1 MNTEINPKS
10 MLQGVVEASITK
22 RKKEKHLIHNE
33 VDLEAFPNYS
43 SAIGTRSLH
52 KLLFGLSLIFGD
64 VDDDKAL
71 HKMFFRSSQNWR

>member
-33 VDLEAFPNYS
+33 VDLEAFL
-43 SAIGTRSLH
+43 G
-52 KLLFGLSLIFGD
+52 
-64 VDDDKAL
+64 
-71 HKMFFRSSQNWR
+71 